1 MPEVPGTVAALRAD
15 ALREA
20 DVYLTG
26 QCGAV
31 RLAQPAFARDLPGS
45 LVAGWVLRI
54 QPTSRE
60 RELHVYIDARF
71 PFSLP
76 KFVLVDRPPFLEWPH
91 IEENGVL
98 CLLDDVRIAKPE
110 VAAGVIG
117 TLLADAVRL
126 IRECESGSNRSD
138 FQTEF
143 HSYWD
148 RQPSLSA
155 EKVLSL
161 VEPGGPS
168 RFIRVW
174 AGTHFSVVGESEDQ
188 VLAWLRRR
196 HGRKDD
202 FRTTKRACLLW
213 FDAPLLPTEY
223 PRSAADLHRIAG
235 QIPHGADRLVQFAM
249 EDQPPFHFLLG
260 APSENGPCFAAVRAR
275 RPLHTDIRG
284 KKSYP
289 PVPGFRPGN
298 APIQLQVGHMFS
310 TSASVEPMEVNR
322 TDAAWIHGR
331 GHDPRQQVLIAKR
344 LLIAGCGSVGAP
356 LAQQL
361 AMAGV
366 GHLTLIDG
374 DVLTWPNVG
383 RHPLGATAIGKK
395 KSLAL
400 AAMLQENY
408 PHLTIEGYDGKL
420 ETYLREK
427 YLTTHPAD
435 LIVSATADW
444 PSERSLNLEHVSGEI
459 SSPLLFT
466 WAEAH
471 ACAGHA
477 VFLPDTHACLQCGF
491 TLSGDFCSPV
501 TAWPAQAANSPSEPA
516 CGAHFQPYG
525 PVELAGTTSVAA
537 SLILDAVLGKV
548 TSPLHRTWAGPR
560 SLLEDAGGTW
570 DERWLAEH
578 PGRTDGGFQ
587 EDRPWPTDS
596 VCAVCGHRPQPQTQL
611 QPVSLPSA
619 SQGSVS

>member
-1 MPEVPGTVAALRAD
+1 MPEVPGTVAALRAH

-20 DVYLTG
+20 DLYLTG
-26 QCGAV
+26 QCGAL
-31 RLAQPAFARDLPGS
+31 RLAQPAFARNLPGS
-45 LVAGWVLRI
+45 LVAGWALRI
-54 QPTSRE
+54 QPTTRE
-60 RELHVYIDARF
+60 RELHVYLDARF

-110 VAAGVIG
+110 MVAGVIG

-148 RQPSLSA
+148 RQPALST
-155 EKVLSL
+155 EKMLGL
-161 VEPGGPS
+161 VEPRGPS
-168 RFIRVW
+168 RFLRVW

-188 VLAWLRRR
+188 VLDWLRRR

-202 FRTTKRACLLW
+202 FRTTKRALLLW
-213 FDAPLLPTEY
+213 LDAPLLPAEY
-223 PRSAADLHRIAG
+223 PRSAADLYRIAG
-235 QIPHGADRLVQFAM
+235 QIPEGADRLVQLAT
-249 EDQPPFHFLLG
+249 EDQPPSHFLLG

-275 RPLHTDIRG
+275 RPLHIDIRG
-284 KKSYP
+284 KRSYR
-289 PVPGFRPGN
+289 PVPGFRPGK
-298 APIQLQVGHMFS
+298 APIQLQARHMFS
-310 TSASVEPMEVNR
+310 ASASVEPMEVDR
-322 TDAAWIHGR
+322 IDAAWIHGR
-331 GHDPRQQVLIAKR
+331 GHDPRQQVLSTKHIV
-344 LLIAGCGSVGAP
+344 IAGCGSVGAP

-361 AMAGV
+361 AMGGV
-366 GHLTLIDG
+366 GRLTLIDD

-383 RHPLGATAIGKK
+383 RHPLGATAIGRK

-400 AAMLQENY
+400 AAALQENY
-408 PHLTIEGYDGKL
+408 PHLTVEGFDGRL
-420 ETYLREK
+420 DTYLQEHSSETR
-427 YLTTHPAD
+427 PAD

-444 PSERSLNLEHVSGEI
+444 PSERSLNLQHVNGEI
-459 SSPLLFT
+459 STPLLYT
-466 WAEAH
+466 WTEAH

-477 VFLPDTHACLQCGF
+477 VFFPHTQPCLQCGF
-491 TLSGDFCSPV
+491 TLSGDLFSPV
-501 TAWPAQAANSPSEPA
+501 TAWPSQAPNNPSEPA

-525 PVELAGTTSVAA
+525 PVELAGTISVAA
-537 SLILDAVLGKV
+537 SLTLDAVLGKV
-548 TSPLHRTWAGPR
+548 TSALHRIWAGPR

-578 PGRTDGGFQ
+578 PGRTDGPFQ
-587 EDRPWPTDS
+587 EDRPWSSDS
-596 VCAVCGHRPQPQTQL
+596 VCAVCGHRPQPQTQPQL
-611 QPVSLPSA
+611 VSLPSA